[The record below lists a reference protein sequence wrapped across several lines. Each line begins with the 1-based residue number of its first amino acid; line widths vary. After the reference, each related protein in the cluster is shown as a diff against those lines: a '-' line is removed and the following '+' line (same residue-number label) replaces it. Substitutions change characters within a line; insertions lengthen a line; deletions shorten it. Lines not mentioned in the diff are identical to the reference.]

1 MTSLLLVLMMQGAT
15 TQFLVSTKAGLVNY
29 VQGSANVKAATS
41 VPAGEVIATGPGAA
55 VELLL
60 NPGSYLRMGENTRVV
75 LDRVELYD
83 IAVRILEGS
92 MVIETNGFN
101 KDLPLK
107 VTTRNLKMEI
117 IKDGIYLFADGKV
130 VVANGKIRDA
140 ENGLVYTKGYEISDD
155 KGYRTRQVKTFTT
168 GLELWSQ
175 KRDED
180 ISRANLAVARSLRQ
194 TQNLPVSSFLDV
206 WLWYPAF
213 GCFIYMPGSRYR
225 SPYGYSYLTAGQVY
239 SGGSSVASGGSNSGG
254 FGSNGNNGSSGGS
267 SASSGGGGGFGGGFG
282 GGASSPTPSAGAQAG
297 HPGGRQ
303 SPAAP

>member
-15 TQFLVSTKAGLVNY
+15 TQFLVSTRAGLVNY
-29 VQGSANVKAATS
+29 VQGSANVKAAIS

-83 IAVRILEGS
+83 IAVRILQGS

-107 VTTRNLKMEI
+107 VTTGDLKMDI

-130 VVANGKIRDA
+130 VVVDGKIRDA
-140 ENGLVYTKGYEISDD
+140 NNGLVYGKGYQISNSP
-155 KGYRTRQVKTFTT
+155 YRAQKVKTFTT
-168 GLELWSQ
+168 GLELWSR
-175 KRDED
+175 KRDAE
-180 ISRANLAVARSLRQ
+180 ISSANLNVARSLRQ
-194 TQNLPVSSFLDV
+194 TPNLPIGSLLDV

-213 GCFIYMPGSRYR
+213 GSFIYMPGARYR
-225 SPYGYSYLTAGQVY
+225 SPYGYRYQAAGEVY
-239 SGGSSVASGGSNSGG
+239 SSGSGGFSAASGGEGGRSNANSGG
-254 FGSNGNNGSSGGS
+254 GFSN
-267 SASSGGGGGFGGGFG
+267 ASSGGGGGGVSAGPVG
-282 GGASSPTPSAGAQAG
+282 GGAPSAPSIPSSGS
-297 HPGGRQ
+297 HSTPV
-303 SPAAP
+303 AP